1 MCFSWPHGVFAA
13 ARRRSLVAMSGFSS
27 PWHLLLQTMGSRALR
42 LRRCGTWAPLLWRV
56 GSQTWG
62 QALSLHWQA
71 DSQPLGHWGSPV
83 SHSVRVSSCPWGA
96 SCASPRASP
105 QQGWGWVLPL
115 CVERKVVPHLQASV
129 GVRALDGADL
139 CPARNQLAQ
148 LGPWGFLAA
157 SSWGRA
163 EAMAFVCSPVR
174 SPMNKLGA
182 GHPRPSLFGVKQGAG
197 VSS

>member
-1 MCFSWPHGVFAA
+1 MFLLA
-13 ARRRSLVAMSGFSS
+13 ARGLCCS
-27 PWHLLLQTMGSRALR
+27 T
-42 LRRCGTWAPLLWRV
+42 
-56 GSQTWG
+56 
-62 QALSLHWQA
+62 QALSGCHVGLLVAVASPVADHGLQGTQA
-71 DSQPLGHWGSPV
+71 QALWHVGSAALACGVPDLGSSPVPALAGGFPAPGPLGKPSV
-83 SHSVRVSSCPWGA
+83 HSVRVSSCPWGA